1 MNRQYMFR
9 YRLNSNDQVPRVI
22 KVDART
28 MDDAL
33 DRAFKYID
41 ETHNLISDLDRE
53 SVSIHDQGDWN
64 VWNRT
69 NRFYKRSMYA

>member
-64 VWNRT
+64 VWNE
-69 NRFYKRSMYA
+69 KIEE

>member
-1 MNRQYMFR
+1 
-9 YRLNSNDQVPRVI
+9 
-22 KVDART
+22 

-64 VWNRT
+64 VWNE
-69 NRFYKRSMYA
+69 KIEE